1 MESITAILTVY
12 RRPHTLVQQLAAI
25 QNQSVPPSQIFIW
38 KNQYD
43 GIELPEIP
51 QELMKNVS
59 IINSSKNF
67 GVSIEFMVARDA
79 SAAPTLPPPFTP
91 RLLDALLS
99 YLEENAMS
107 TRFATAKHCA
117 ARLLPPRQSS
127 VIRLYLAAILCAA
140 M

>member
-43 GIELPEIP
+43 GIDLPEIP

-67 GVSIEFMVARDA
+67 GVWA
-79 SAAPTLPPPFTP
+79 
-91 RLLDALLS
+91 
-99 YLEENAMS
+99 
-107 TRFATAKHCA
+107 RFAVG
-117 ARLLPPRQSS
+117 LLASSTYIAVFDDDILSAMRGSSRESGSVISGPLLQTIQSS
-127 VIRLYLAAILCAA
+127 
-140 M
+140 